1 MHKTI
6 DQTLEI
12 LVQKRP
18 NENVVQN
25 EIIIEENETKSEIVP
40 IKLGAGIHKCPICF
54 KIMRTKQHMEEHIRL
69 HTGEKPFK
77 CRFCDYRSAQKSNI
91 YVHVKAKHPEKGQ
104 QTAISCV
111 LCIQTQF
118 NSTSSLMQHR

>member
-18 NENVVQN
+18 NENVIQN
-25 EIIIEENETKSEIVP
+25 DIIIKDNATKTEIVP
-40 IKLGAGIHKCPICF
+40 IRLGAGIFKCPICF
-54 KIMRTKQHMEEHIRL
+54 KIMRTNQHMEEHIRT
-69 HTGEKPFK
+69 HTGEKPLK
-77 CRFCDYRSAQKSNI
+77 CQHCDFNTAQKSSL
-91 YVHVKAKHPEKGQ
+91 YRHVQKNHPEKGQ
-104 QTAISCV
+104 NSVSCV

-118 NSTSSLMQHR
+118 KTTSSLMQHR